1 MTDEATTA
9 ANVDRLAMLT
19 TKLER
24 ESRATR
30 YLLVICTAA
39 NIAVTTFGMK
49 VAWEWLPPLLLA
61 HFIEHMPEITM
72 TYRAI
77 DANLARQQGAPK
89 GGATTTSTGTTGGTG
104 K

>member
-39 NIAVTTFGMK
+39 NIAVTTFSMK
-49 VAWEWLPPLLLA
+49 VAWEWLPPLILA
-61 HFIEHMPEITM
+61 HFMEHMPEVSM

-77 DANLARQQGAPK
+77 DAAQQRALQVQQQK
-89 GGATTTSTGTTGGTG
+89 AAAGGE
-104 K
+104 KK

>member
-1 MTDEATTA
+1 MTDDATTA

-19 TKLER
+19 AKLER

-49 VAWEWLPPLLLA
+49 VAYEWLPPIMLT
-61 HFIEHMPEITM
+61 HFMEHMQEVVM
-72 TYRAI
+72 TYRSYN
-77 DANLARQQGAPK
+77 DALNKGAAAAK
-89 GGATTTSTGTTGGTG
+89 ATAPSG